1 VNQDDP
7 FAGSGDLDRTLLRP
21 MPGGRRPPG
30 ASPPP
35 PGPSPTPAPATPE
48 ASFRAAPIPRTGA
61 GLNPLADAAAP
72 LLDLVGQLRAT
83 VSHPDPTG
91 LRDHLIQEVRTF
103 EATARASGIPES
115 VVLPARYALCSL
127 LDESVLK
134 TPWGSESVWSKQG
147 LLISFHNEAYG
158 GEKVFVLLERL
169 MAYPAGNLD
178 TLELLYLCLTLG
190 FEGRYRVRDGGRDQL
205 EELRERL
212 YQMIRAH
219 RGETERDL
227 SPNWQGIVERR
238 NPLIRHVPL
247 WVLSAVAA
255 VLLLGL
261 FMAFSFFLNRA
272 SDPVYDALS
281 NLDKG
286 LPAVT
291 AGPREPLPPVV
302 EKPPERPPLPTEPP
316 APKPLTLRILLADD
330 IKAGNLEVIDRPAG
344 SSVVLKGDGLFASAS
359 ATVKKD
365 YIPVLTR
372 IGKALAQL
380 PGPVLV
386 TGHTDSLPIHTLRFP
401 SNWHLSKARAEDV
414 AKLLGEVTGDP
425 GRFKAAGRADSEPLV
440 PDKPTDPRNRRVE
453 VTLMKP
459 AGAG

>member
-1 VNQDDP
+1 
-7 FAGSGDLDRTLLRP
+7 
-21 MPGGRRPPG
+21 MPE
-30 ASPPP
+30 
-35 PGPSPTPAPATPE
+35 T
-48 ASFRAAPIPRTGA
+48 SFRAASVPRTGS
-61 GLNPLADAAAP
+61 GLNPLVDAAAP
-72 LLDLVGQLRAT
+72 LLDLVGQLRT
-83 VSHPDPTG
+83 SVSHPDPTG

-103 EATARASGIPES
+103 EATARGSGIPES
-115 VVLPARYALCSL
+115 VVLPARYVLCSL

-147 LLISFHNEAYG
+147 LLITFHNEAYG

-178 TLELLYLCLTLG
+178 TLELLYLCLALG
-190 FEGRYRVRDGGRDQL
+190 FEGRYRVRDGGRDQM

-219 RGETERDL
+219 RGEAERDL

-247 WVLSAVAA
+247 WVLSAVAG

-261 FMAFSFFLNRA
+261 FMGFSLSLNRA

-291 AGPREPLPPVV
+291 TGPREPLPPVAEKPTP
-302 EKPPERPPLPTEPP
+302 EKPPVPGEPP

-330 IKAGNLEVIDRPAG
+330 IKAGKLEVIDRPAG
-344 SSVVLKGDGLFASAS
+344 SSVVLRGDGLFASAS

-401 SNWHLSKARAEDV
+401 SNWHLSKARAENV
-414 AKLLGEVTGDP
+414 AKLLGEITGDP
-425 GRFKAAGRADSEPLV
+425 GRFKAEGRADSEPLV

-453 VTLMKP
+453 VTLMNL

>member
-1 VNQDDP
+1 
-7 FAGSGDLDRTLLRP
+7 
-21 MPGGRRPPG
+21 MPE
-30 ASPPP
+30 
-35 PGPSPTPAPATPE
+35 T
-48 ASFRAAPIPRTGA
+48 SFRAASVPRTGS
-61 GLNPLADAAAP
+61 GLNPLVDAAAP
-72 LLDLVGQLRAT
+72 LLDLVGQLRT
-83 VSHPDPTG
+83 SVSHPDPTG

-103 EATARASGIPES
+103 EAAARGSGIPES
-115 VVLPARYALCSL
+115 VVLPARYVLCSL

-147 LLISFHNEAYG
+147 LLITFHNEAYG

-178 TLELLYLCLTLG
+178 TLELLYLCLALG

-219 RGETERDL
+219 RGEAERDL

-247 WVLSAVAA
+247 WVLSAVAG

-261 FMAFSFFLNRA
+261 FMGFSFSLNRA

-291 AGPREPLPPVV
+291 TGPREPLPPVAEKPTP
-302 EKPPERPPLPTEPP
+302 EKPPVPGEPP

-330 IKAGNLEVIDRPAG
+330 IKAGKLEVIDRPAG
-344 SSVVLKGDGLFASAS
+344 SSVVLRGDGLFASAS

-401 SNWHLSKARAEDV
+401 SNWHLSKARAENV
-414 AKLLGEVTGDP
+414 AKLLGEITGDP
-425 GRFKAAGRADSEPLV
+425 GRFKAEGRADSEPLV

-453 VTLMKP
+453 VTLMNL